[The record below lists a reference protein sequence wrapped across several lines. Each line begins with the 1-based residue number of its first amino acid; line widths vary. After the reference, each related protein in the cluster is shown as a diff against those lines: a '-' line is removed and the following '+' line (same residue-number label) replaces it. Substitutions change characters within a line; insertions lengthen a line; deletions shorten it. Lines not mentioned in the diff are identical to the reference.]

1 MELNNIKNLLKE
13 KSIDPL
19 LIVLANKGYKWI
31 VEKEKNEEEATSLEQ
46 YILNNTTD
54 HELKE
59 IRTKKKSIRDFLVWK
74 YICKIDS

>member
-1 MELNNIKNLLKE
+1 MELDHMKNVLNE

-31 VEKEKNEEEATSLEQ
+31 IENEKIEEEATSLEQ

-54 HELKE
+54 DELKE
-59 IRTKKKSIRDFLVWK
+59 IRTKKKSIKDFLVWK
-74 YICKIDS
+74 YVCKLDS